1 MNDWLVVRRNIIKV
15 FQVWGRLGV
24 ILRREVVYPITSAAF
39 YRAVVQSVLLFRAE
53 IWVFSAAMEK
63 RIVGFH
69 MTFCGR

>member
-39 YRAVVQSVLLFRAE
+39 YRAVVQSVLLFRA
-53 IWVFSAAMEK
+53 
-63 RIVGFH
+63 
-69 MTFCGR
+69 